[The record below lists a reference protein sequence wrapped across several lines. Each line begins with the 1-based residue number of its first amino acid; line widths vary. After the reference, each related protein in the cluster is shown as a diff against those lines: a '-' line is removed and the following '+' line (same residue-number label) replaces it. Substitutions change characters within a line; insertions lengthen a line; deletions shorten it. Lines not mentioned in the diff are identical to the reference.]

1 MKFYIDKYK
10 NNFYYWNKTRINKL
24 NAILNSK
31 NALNYAKCVY
41 FFKNGKF
48 HNTKNAAYIEINGYK
63 QFFINGHCYGYN
75 DFTKKS
81 WRRFVK
87 LKAFL

>member
-1 MKFYIDKYK
+1 MKFYKDIIKFD
-10 NNFYYWNKTRINKL
+10 YWNKIRINKL
-24 NAILNSK
+24 TAILNSK

-41 FFKNGKF
+41 FFKNGKS
-48 HNTKNAAYIEINGYK
+48 HNAKNAAIISDDGYK
-63 QFFINGHCYGYN
+63 SFHLNRIFYGN
-75 DFTKKS
+75 DYKFNKKS